1 MEIELEEIDHNLS
14 GFEGEIYLEGDKL
27 LVDLDIKKYEFPR
40 RYLFSDDSQ
49 VETTKL
55 EVDIIVNSIY
65 FVAESGIEIN
75 VFSREMEEFV
85 KESITII

>member
-85 KESITII
+85 KELITII

>member
-1 MEIELEEIDHNLS
+1 
-14 GFEGEIYLEGDKL
+14 
-27 LVDLDIKKYEFPR
+27 
-40 RYLFSDDSQ
+40 

-85 KESITII
+85 KELITII

>member
-27 LVDLDIKKYEFPR
+27 LVDLDIKRYEFPR

-85 KESITII
+85 KELITIT

>member
-1 MEIELEEIDHNLS
+1 MKIELEELDHNLS
-14 GFEGEIYLEGDKL
+14 GFQGEIYLEGDKL
-27 LVDLDIKKYEFPR
+27 LVDLDIKQYEFPR

-55 EVDIIVNSIY
+55 EVDIIVNSVY

-85 KESITII
+85 KELITII

>member
-85 KESITII
+85 KELITIT